1 MIDFLKAYP
10 SFTIYDYVWG
20 LSAPLIKTMLMDAT
34 QVYYLDEEQ
43 QEEYKQYK
51 RASRKINRV
60 YTDSEEDMEAFER
73 ELGI

>member
-1 MIDFLKAYP
+1 
-10 SFTIYDYVWG
+10 
-20 LSAPLIKTMLMDAT
+20 MDAT
-34 QVYYLDEEQ
+34 QVYYLDEKQ